1 MRIALT
7 MDRFALP
14 PPRNYFCAYDGQWL
28 PADNPLPFPDCSIT
42 THSDQLIQDGVIRIE
57 DDKRPPSSS
66 SAGAG
71 GGGGGGLEKNEE
83 EEEEEAEV
91 DSDNYE
97 SNRVCSDPFLMSQM
111 ESHLKRRLAARLNEI
126 CGDNLICEIDDLQ
139 AECRHVMT
147 GAGNTNTELQ
157 LSVPNDGGQ
166 KTTSAVDDDDEDDQL
181 NQLNPIPMLPTRV
194 KRNLWMEE
202 GEEKGSTSMQP
213 QPVQFQQQMT
223 FNMPLLTLTSGNGS
237 SNGSS
242 SNPPVTLEFRFKIS
256 SESVLILLSIDG
268 LNL

>member
-1 MRIALT
+1 MIS
-7 MDRFALP
+7 FALP

-57 DDKRPPSSS
+57 DDIRRPSSS
-66 SAGAG
+66 SVGDDG
-71 GGGGGGLEKNEE
+71 RGLEENDE
-83 EEEEEAEV
+83 EV

-147 GAGNTNTELQ
+147 EAVAATSNTELQ
-157 LSVPNDGGQ
+157 SSDPPSGQ
-166 KTTSAVDDDDEDDQL
+166 ITTASVDDDDDQL
-181 NQLNPIPMLPTRV
+181 NQLNPIPSDVILPIRI
-194 KRNLWMEE
+194 KRNLLQEVAMEE
-202 GEEKGSTSMQP
+202 SAPIQP
-213 QPVQFQQQMT
+213 QPVHFQQQMT
-223 FNMPLLTLTSGNGS
+223 FNMPLTSANGI

-242 SNPPVTLEFRFKIS
+242 SSSSNSPVTLEFRFKIS
-256 SESVLILLSIDG
+256 SESAN
-268 LNL
+268 LN